1 MTGWTWAHVEE
12 HVTLPQV
19 RALSV
24 YWRQQPPMV
33 VLASRLCRYFGIEVS
48 AKPDTP
54 RATTVD
60 DAVEQARAAGLP
72 VMQGRPD
79 DPMLDLLEL

>member
-1 MTGWTWAHVEE
+1 MTGWTWAHVED

-48 AKPDTP
+48 AKPEP
-54 RATTVD
+54 KRAST
-60 DAVEQARAAGLP
+60 AQEALEQARAAGLP
-72 VMQGRPD
+72 ITEGRPD